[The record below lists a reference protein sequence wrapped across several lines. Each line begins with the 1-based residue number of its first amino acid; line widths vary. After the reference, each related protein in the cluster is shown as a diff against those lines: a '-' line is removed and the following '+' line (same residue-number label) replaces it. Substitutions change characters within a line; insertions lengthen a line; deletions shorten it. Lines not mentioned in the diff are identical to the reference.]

1 MIVGLDRRSRDEPAS
16 IRRSNGHLLRFSTCG
31 VVESVFAVAIGA
43 GLPALAVTY
52 GIRDMALFL
61 LAAGLMGL
69 SFIRPRFSIV
79 TVIATFV
86 FSGLVR
92 RLFPAID
99 PAADLA
105 AVLPFIVA
113 IPLAVNG
120 LRQPKPV
127 SGTLL
132 VGWVTVA
139 GTLSFGSPLVALAGW
154 LNLAV
159 PLLVGY
165 TIPRIPGGLR
175 TFARTTVTCGA
186 IAATYGIV
194 QYFVAFPW
202 DLAWLADAGFVTAGQ
217 FGEETFRPFATLP
230 APLTAAMLCAVV
242 ILLVMFRRDLLDP
255 FPVLPAYGLAVS
267 TVLLL
272 LTQVRSVWVAVA
284 TALLVALLIEQGRT
298 LRRLA
303 TPVLI
308 VVLVVVLSPVGETIR
323 ARAQTLA
330 DLESDV
336 SYQARFGLLG
346 ASVEL
351 FSPIGRG
358 LGALSAGS
366 RIEGDTSIDNG
377 YLVVLGEIGVVGL
390 VLVVWAFIGRTRPL
404 HRRDVPFVV
413 VMVVANASAL
423 IIANLPGL
431 LMWTLIGTAHRRDPD
446 GAEGSAG
453 DLLAEAQTRRRRRG

>member
-1 MIVGLDRRSRDEPAS
+1 M
-16 IRRSNGHLLRFSTCG
+16 
-31 VVESVFAVAIGA
+31 VELALAVAIGCV
-43 GLPALAVTY
+43 LPSLVVSH
-52 GIRDMALFL
+52 GVRDMVFFL

-69 SFIRPRFSIV
+69 SYVRPGFSIV

-99 PAADLA
+99 PTADLA

-127 SGTLL
+127 SSTLL

-139 GTLSFGSPLVALAGW
+139 AALSFGSPLVALSGW

-159 PLLVGY
+159 PLLVAY
-165 TIPRIPGGLR
+165 AVPRIPGGLR

-202 DLAWLADAGFVTAGQ
+202 DVVWLADAGFVTAGQ
-217 FGEETFRPFATLP
+217 FGEDTFRPFATLP
-230 APLTAAMLCAVV
+230 ATLTAAMLCAVV
-242 ILLVMFRRDLLDP
+242 ILLVVFRRDLLEP
-255 FPVLPAYGLAVS
+255 FPVLPAYSLVTS

-272 LTQVRSVWVAVA
+272 LTQVRSVWVAVGA
-284 TALLVALLIEQGRT
+284 AFLVAVLLEQGRSW
-298 LRRLA
+298 RRLA
-303 TPVLI
+303 APVVI

-323 ARAQTLA
+323 ARAQTLG

-346 ASVEL
+346 ASGEL
-351 FSPIGRG
+351 VSPVGRG
-358 LGALSAGS
+358 LGELSAGS
-366 RIEGDTSIDNG
+366 RIEGGTSIDNG

-390 VLVVWAFIGRTRPL
+390 VLVVWAFIIRARPFL
-404 HRRDVPFVV
+404 PRDVPFVV
-413 VMVVANASAL
+413 VMVVANASSL

-431 LMWTLIGTAHRRDPD
+431 LLWTLIGTSHRREPD
-446 GAEGSAG
+446 GASGALPVEAG
-453 DLLAEAQTRRRRRG
+453 TGRRRPR